1 MLEAEAQRPV
11 SSEGRSRT
19 GLGPSQLAGAGRAG
33 LLGGDASQRGPLRRP
48 ESDDSLTAG
57 RESR

>member
-1 MLEAEAQRPV
+1 MEAEAQRPV

-33 LLGGDASQRGPLRRP
+33 VLEATPLSVALCAVP

-57 RESR
+57 RASR